1 MLLCRKEL
9 KLRVRELRLERGWS
23 LKELASRAGVT
34 EKTLIDLEHERHP
47 ARPKTVKKVADA
59 LGVSVRDLKEMTPQ
73 FELEPPVCLKP
84 GDRVPAGAM
93 ALVVRGG
100 DM

>member
-1 MLLCRKEL
+1 M
-9 KLRVRELRLERGWS
+9 RVRELRLEQGWS
-23 LKELASRAGVT
+23 LKELASNAGVT

-59 LGVSVRDLKEMTPQ
+59 LGVSVRELKGMTLY
-73 FELEPPVCLKP
+73 FEPPVYLKP

>member
-1 MLLCRKEL
+1 M
-9 KLRVRELRLERGWS
+9 RVREFRLERGWS
-23 LKELASRAGVT
+23 LKELASHAGVT

-47 ARPKTVKKVADA
+47 ARPKTVRKVADA
-59 LGVSVRDLKEMTPQ
+59 LGVSVRELKGMAPQ
-73 FELEPPVCLKP
+73 FEPLGYLKP
-84 GDRVPAGAM
+84 GDRVPAGAV